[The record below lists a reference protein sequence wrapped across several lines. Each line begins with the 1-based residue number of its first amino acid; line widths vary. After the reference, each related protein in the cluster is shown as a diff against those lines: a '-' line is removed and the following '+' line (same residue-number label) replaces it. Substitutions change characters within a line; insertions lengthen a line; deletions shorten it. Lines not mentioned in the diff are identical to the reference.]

1 MSKTVIVVDDSKLS
15 RMHVRS
21 LVLRHQPEW
30 SVMEAANGD
39 ELFAKLGENTVDV
52 AIIDFNMPGDN
63 GLEVAEKL
71 RARKPDVQMGIITAN
86 GQESVVSG
94 IRALGAAFLPKPL
107 DEEQVARFLA
117 AAALPRRRASRS

>member
-1 MSKTVIVVDDSKLS
+1 
-15 RMHVRS
+15 
-21 LVLRHQPEW
+21 
-30 SVMEAANGD
+30 MEAANGD
-39 ELFAKLGENTVDV
+39 ELFDKLGDNTVDV

-71 RARKPDVQMGIITAN
+71 RNLKPDVRMGIITAN
-86 GQESVVSG
+86 AQESVVSG

-117 AAALPRRRASRS
+117 AAALPRRRAPQS